1 MKKFAVL
8 IVMTLLLPLQ
18 ACAQEQ
24 GVKWEEGTHYK
35 VLDEE
40 ATDKP
45 TITEYFSFWCPH
57 CYNFEPIVAQIKEK
71 MSDKTAFNKVHV
83 NFMRVP
89 GGPAVQDDA
98 TKAMMI
104 ARALKQ
110 DEKLNAAIFNY
121 IHEQR
126 ASVTGM
132 KDLRNIFVV
141 NGVEAAEFDKLAS
154 SFGVNS
160 MVKKN
165 QKMVDEYRRHLS
177 GVPSFVINGQYMP
190 TFTREMTPDDMV
202 DLIVWLSEQ

>member
-1 MKKFAVL
+1 MKKFAAL
-8 IVMTLLLPLQ
+8 IVMALLLPLQ

-45 TITEYFSFWCPH
+45 TITEFFSFWCPH
-57 CYNFEPIVAQIKEK
+57 CYNFEPIVAQIKQK
-71 MSDKTAFNKVHV
+71 MGDKTKFNKVHV
-83 NFMRVP
+83 DFMRVP
-89 GGPAVQDDA
+89 GGPAVQEDA

-104 ARALKQ
+104 GRALKRD
-110 DEKLNAAIFNY
+110 DELNAAIFNY
-121 IHEQR
+121 IHKQR
-126 ASVTGM
+126 ASITGM

-141 NGVEAAEFDKLAS
+141 NDVEAAEFDKLAS

-165 QKMVDEYRRHLS
+165 QKMIEDYRDHLS
-177 GVPSFVINGQYMP
+177 GVPTFIVNGKYMP
-190 TFTREMTPDDMV
+190 VFTREMSQDDMV
-202 DLIVWLSEQ
+202 NLIVWLSEQ

>member
-8 IVMTLLLPLQ
+8 LIMALLLPLQ

-24 GVKWEEGTHYK
+24 GAKWEKGTHYK
-35 VLDEE
+35 VLDED

-57 CYNFEPIVAQIKEK
+57 CYNFEPIVAQIKNN
-71 MSDKTAFNKVHV
+71 MGDNTRFNKVHV
-83 NFMRVP
+83 NFMRV
-89 GGPAVQDDA
+89 GGGQAVQDDA

-104 ARALKQ
+104 GRALKQ
-110 DEKLNAAIFNY
+110 SEKLNAAIFNY

-132 KDLRNIFVV
+132 KDLRSIFAV
-141 NGVEAAEFDKLAS
+141 NGVDTAEFDKLAS

-165 QKMVDEYRRHLS
+165 QKMIDDYRSHLN
-177 GVPSFVINGQYMP
+177 GVPTFIINGKYMP
-190 TFTREMTPDDMV
+190 VFTREMTQDDMV
-202 DLIVWLSEQ
+202 NLIVWLSNQ